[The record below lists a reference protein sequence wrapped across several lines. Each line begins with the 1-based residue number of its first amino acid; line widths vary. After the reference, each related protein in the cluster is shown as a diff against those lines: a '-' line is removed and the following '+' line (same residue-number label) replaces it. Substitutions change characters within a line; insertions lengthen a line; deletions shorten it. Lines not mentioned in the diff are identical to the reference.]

1 METTHESNA
10 QMKAMTSRLASIRKL
25 LTQRAQAGTLCC
37 LPDANGNIDTTAV
50 KNPVT
55 GYTLTGLNQILAKQF
70 VKDNNAPTP
79 ECVTFEQVQ
88 AAGTRLL
95 AGIHGFSTITLDKN
109 NELSSTRYFS
119 PAQTVNPEKIAELV
133 ALNQEKRAQYK
144 EARLERAAQ
153 LQTERGGGSAGFYG
167 VHTGTFQRARPEIS
181 EITCTSV
188 TPAGYI
194 GQYLA
199 AVASGAK
206 FSATKEQ
213 AAKFAENLEHTLY
226 ERNENGHTNPFKLIK
241 ISNEANQICKETLKQ
256 EYQRLQKKA
265 APSHSRRKDAQSLER

>member
-1 METTHESNA
+1 METNHESNA
-10 QMKAMTSRLASIRKL
+10 QMKAMTDRLCYIRKL

-95 AGIHGFSTITLDKN
+95 AKVHGFSTITLDKN
-109 NELSSTRYFS
+109 NELSFTRYFS

-144 EARLERAAQ
+144 EQRIERAAQ
-153 LQTERGGGSAGFYG
+153 LQAERGGGTAAFYG
-167 VHTGTFQRARPEIS
+167 VHTGERSARQDIA
-181 EITCTSV
+181 EITCTST

-199 AVASGAK
+199 AVSSGAK
-206 FSATKEQ
+206 FSVTKEQ
-213 AAKFAENLEHTLY
+213 VSAFVKNLDHSLY
-226 ERNENGHTNPFKLIK
+226 ERNEKGYTNPFKLIK

-256 EYQRLQKKA
+256 EYERLQKKA
-265 APSHSRRKDAQSLER
+265 APSHSRRKDTQSLER

>member
-1 METTHESNA
+1 METNHESNA
-10 QMKAMTSRLASIRKL
+10 QMKTMTSRLAHIRKL
-25 LTQRAQAGTLCC
+25 LTQRAEAGSLCC

-79 ECVTFEQVQ
+79 ECITFEQVQ

-95 AGIHGFSTITLDKN
+95 AGVKGFSTITLDKN

-153 LQTERGGGSAGFYG
+153 LQTERGAGCADFYG
-167 VHTGTFQRARPEIS
+167 VHTGDRSARPDIA
-181 EITCTSV
+181 EITCTST

-199 AVASGAK
+199 AVSSGAVFK
-206 FSATKEQ
+206 ATKEQ
-213 AAKFAENLEHTLY
+213 ASAFVENLEHTLY
-226 ERNENGHTNPFKLIK
+226 ERNEKGYTNPFKLIK

-256 EYQRLQKKA
+256 EYERLQKKA
-265 APSHSRRKDAQSLER
+265 APSYSRRRDAQSLER